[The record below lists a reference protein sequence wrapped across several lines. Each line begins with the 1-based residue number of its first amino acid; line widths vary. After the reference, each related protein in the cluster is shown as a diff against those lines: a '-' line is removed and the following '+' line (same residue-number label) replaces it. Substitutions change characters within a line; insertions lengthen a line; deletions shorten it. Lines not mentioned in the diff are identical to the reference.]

1 MPDSNMPD
9 SDIYSLNV
17 GPVHPSTHGGLHAE
31 AIMNG
36 EIIQDVIVH
45 LGYVHRSVEKIAESR
60 TYQQYVP
67 YTARLD
73 YLASNLPVLGYCQA
87 VEKLLEIKV
96 PERAEYI
103 RIIMAELSRIASHQ
117 IAISATAIDLG
128 ATTGLMYGMRDRER
142 IMDIFSM
149 TGGQRL
155 ISSYIRIGGVAADI
169 ADEFIPAVK
178 SLIKD
183 IPKMIDEYNGLLS
196 GNEIWVARMKG
207 VGVLTREDAL
217 AYGIS
222 GPNLRASGVDYDIR
236 KAEPFGIYDRFEFVV
251 PTRTSGDSLDRWN
264 VRIEEIGE
272 SGRII
277 EQALLNLPEGEI
289 VAKVPKVLKVESGM
303 EVYHRIESSKGEL
316 GYYIVGDGSQKPYR
330 LHVRAPSFI
339 NLMILP
345 VVCRGGVFQ
354 DLITNIATLDPI
366 LGESDR

>member
-1 MPDSNMPD
+1 MFDSFD
-9 SDIYSLNV
+9 SDIYTVNV

-36 EIIQDVIVH
+36 EIIEDVIVH

-60 TYQQYVP
+60 TYQQFTP

-87 VEKLLEIKV
+87 VEKLLGIKV

-103 RIIMAELSRIASHQ
+103 RVIMAELSRIASHQ
-117 IAISATAIDLG
+117 IAISATAIDFG

-142 IMDIFSM
+142 IMDIFCM

-155 ISSYIRIGGVAADI
+155 VSSYIRIGGVAEDI
-169 ADEFIPAVK
+169 AKEFIPAVR
-178 SLIKD
+178 SFVND
-183 IPKMIDEYNGLLS
+183 IPKMINEYNDLLT

-207 VGVLTREDAL
+207 VGVLTREDAI
-217 AYGIS
+217 AYGVS
-222 GPNLRASGVDYDIR
+222 GPNLRASGVAYDIR
-236 KAEPFGIYDRFEFVV
+236 KAEPYGIYDRFEFEI
-251 PTRTSGDSLDRWN
+251 PTYTEGDSLARWK
-264 VRIEEIGE
+264 VRIDEIRE

-277 EQALLNLPEGEI
+277 EQALNNLPEGEFM
-289 VAKVPKVLKVESGM
+289 AKVPKSLKIESGM

-316 GYYIVGDGSQKPYR
+316 GYYIVGDGGQKPYR

-339 NLMILP
+339 NMMVLP
-345 VVCRGGVFQ
+345 VICRGGVFQ
-354 DLITNIATLDPI
+354 DIITNIATLDPI